1 MLPPRRTRRVRSL
14 RAAGLALGAIA
25 LLLVAPAAARAITGV
40 CPDGSVYVV
49 QSRGQIPCAESKS
62 VEPHQVPPVRPEYLP
77 DPYTWKVYEQSQDP
91 DNPYNLIDRAR
102 EIREGGLP
110 GEGGAAGSGSA
121 PTPSVSAPPPGG
133 GASAS
138 APPER
143 GAQEPDSVR
152 PLELGLSEQEL
163 RDLYG
168 IVELS
173 QDRVPARFQRTT
185 ADGRGVFEVDFA
197 HSRAFE
203 QRVREAWRSRG
214 GLGEGRVLVFSAA
227 AKREERFHANFTF
240 VQEHLT
246 FQPDATDP
254 RQLGLLQGRLG
265 SLGANDVVLGYV
277 VLPDRMRLDAS
288 LDIYWNDRRTSARFA
303 QR

>member
-1 MLPPRRTRRVRSL
+1 MTPPPRARRLRSV
-14 RAAGLALGAIA
+14 RAAVLAGGAIA
-25 LLLVAPAAARAITGV
+25 LLPLAPAAARSITGV
-40 CPDGSVYVV
+40 CPDGSVFVV
-49 QSRGQIPCAESKS
+49 QSRSQIPCSESKG

-77 DPYTWKVYEQSQDP
+77 DPYTWQVYEQSQDP
-91 DNPYNLIDRAR
+91 NNPYNLIDRAR
-102 EIREGGLP
+102 EIREGGAP
-110 GEGGAAGSGSA
+110 GRGKEGA
-121 PTPSVSAPPPGG
+121 PATPSVSAPPPGG
-133 GASAS
+133 GPEAPSAS
-138 APPER
+138 R
-143 GAQEPDSVR
+143 GAASSPETVR
-152 PLELGLSEQEL
+152 PLDLGLSEQEL

-173 QDRVPARFQRTT
+173 QDRVPARFRRET

-203 QRVREAWRSRG
+203 RRVREAWRSRG
-214 GLGEGRVLVFSAA
+214 GLGESSVLVFRAV

-240 VQEHLT
+240 VQGHLT

-265 SLGANDVVLGYV
+265 SLGADEVVLGYV
-277 VLPDRMRLDAS
+277 VLPEAMRLDAS
-288 LDIYWNDRRTSARFA
+288 LDIYWNDRRTTARFA